1 MNSYTKV
8 SSYEA
13 KKGEAKRVVLLY
25 SGGLDTSCM
34 LKWIQ
39 EEYGAELITVTVDI
53 GQIADDLDAIKQKAL
68 NLGAKKALVID
79 AKDEFAEHYLAKAI
93 KANGSYQGPY
103 YMATALGR
111 PLLARIAVEIAAKEN
126 ADAIAH
132 GCTGKGNDQVRI
144 EATAL
149 TLNPKIKII
158 APVREWG
165 MGRDEEIEYAKKH
178 NIPVPVTL
186 DKPYSYDENMWGSS
200 AESGEIE
207 DPAKVI
213 PLKKALQ
220 VCTLPEEAP
229 DKPEEITIGF
239 ERGVPV
245 SLNGNRMKLAE
256 LIAKIARLGAAH
268 GIGIVHHIEDRLV
281 GLKIRD
287 LYEMPAAH
295 IIITAHRNLE
305 KYVSTR
311 QENYFKE
318 TVDNEW
324 AHLCYTGLWYEPL
337 MDDLN
342 AFINKMNE
350 KVTGTVRLKLYK
362 GNAEVIALES
372 PNALYDLKL
381 ATFMKDYTFNQNASP
396 GFIEL
401 WSLQMKMA
409 NQIRKNEN
417 PNHSKRQ
424 DIS

>member
-53 GQIADDLDAIKQKAL
+53 GQIADDLGAIKQKAL

>member
-1 MNSYTKV
+1 MNSYVKV

-13 KKGEAKRVVLLY
+13 KKGEAKKVVLLY

-68 NLGAKKALVID
+68 KLGAKKALVID
-79 AKDEFAEHYLAKAI
+79 AKDEFAEHYIAKAI

-111 PLLARIAVEIAAKEN
+111 PLLAKIAVEIAAQEN

-178 NIPVPVTL
+178 SIPVPATL

-220 VCTLPEEAP
+220 ICTLPEEAP
-229 DKPEEITIGF
+229 DKAEELAIGF
-239 ERGVPV
+239 EQGIPV
-245 SLNGNRMKLAE
+245 SLNGSRMKLSE
-256 LIAKIARLGAAH
+256 LIAKVAKLGAAH

-342 AFINKMNE
+342 AFINKMN
-350 KVTGTVRLKLYK
+350 KKATGTVRLKLYK

-401 WSLQMKMA
+401 WSLQMRLA
-409 NQIRKNEN
+409 NQIREKE
-417 PNHSKRQ
+417 K
-424 DIS
+424 

>member
-53 GQIADDLDAIKQKAL
+53 GQIADDLGAIKQKAL

-401 WSLQMKMA
+401 WSLQ
-409 NQIRKNEN
+409 
-417 PNHSKRQ
+417 
-424 DIS
+424 

>member
-1 MNSYTKV
+1 MHKAFQSRGLTYMKQYTKV
-8 SSYEA
+8 ASYEG
-13 KKGEAKRVVLLY
+13 KKGEVKKVVLLY

-39 EEYGAELITVTVDI
+39 EEYGAELIAVTVDI
-53 GQIADDLDAIKQKAL
+53 GQIADDIEAIKQKAIK
-68 NLGAKKALVID
+68 LGAKKAYVID
-79 AKDEFAEHYLAKAI
+79 AKDEFAEKYLSKAI

-103 YMATALGR
+103 YMATAIGR
-111 PLLARIAVEIAAKEN
+111 PLLAKIAVEIAAKEG

-149 TLNPKIKII
+149 TLNPAIKII

-165 MGRDEEIEYAKKH
+165 MGRDEEIEYARKN
-178 NIPVPVTL
+178 NIPVPATL

-207 DPAKVI
+207 DPAKIV

-220 VCTLPEEAP
+220 ICAPPQEAP
-229 DKPEEITIGF
+229 DKAEEITIGF
-239 ERGVPV
+239 EKGLPV
-245 SLNGNRMKLAE
+245 SLNGKEMKLASLINE
-256 LIAKIARLGAAH
+256 LAKIGARN
-268 GIGIVHHIEDRLV
+268 GIGIFHHIEDRLV

-295 IIITAHRNLE
+295 IIITAHRNIE

-318 TVDNEW
+318 NVDSEW
-324 AHLCYTGLWYEPL
+324 SHLCYTGLWHEPL
-337 MDDLN
+337 MDNLN
-342 AFINKMNE
+342 AFIDKMNE
-350 KVTGTVRLKLYK
+350 KVSGVVKIRLYK
-362 GNAEVIALES
+362 GNVDVIAVES
-372 PNALYDLKL
+372 PNALYDSKL

-401 WSLQMKMA
+401 WSLQMKLA
-409 NQIRKNEN
+409 NQI
-417 PNHSKRQ
+417 KRR
-424 DIS
+424 